1 MLGSG
6 SVRCR
11 FLPIAPIVSP
21 PMTRTP
27 ARGRARSARRLD
39 EIPPLAASIRQAYR
53 GRLTQTELAGLLG
66 VAQNT
71 ISRWS
76 TGEVEPALGDIARLE
91 SACGLPRG
99 FVLRSAGYVDESH
112 SAEDA
117 IATDPRLDTP
127 RRELI
132 LATYRVAVAQSAGQP
147 TRTNVGG

>member
-1 MLGSG
+1 MCSSDL
-6 SVRCR
+6 
-11 FLPIAPIVSP
+11 
-21 PMTRTP
+21 
-27 ARGRARSARRLD
+27 
-39 EIPPLAASIRQAYR
+39 
-53 GRLTQTELAGLLG
+53 
-66 VAQNT
+66 QNT